1 MRQQEKKY
9 TRNYFTP
16 GDIICYFSPSH
27 FLPTQPDRQTKIV
40 KKENLDNQTHWPKS
54 EKWEPNINF
63 KKQSSRGM
71 IINSIQQPAQP
82 DLKEISQNN
91 KQWAKYSKAI
101 FGLKIGQVDAGMHDH
116 GN

>member
-1 MRQQEKKY
+1 
-9 TRNYFTP
+9 
-16 GDIICYFSPSH
+16 
-27 FLPTQPDRQTKIV
+27 
-40 KKENLDNQTHWPKS
+40 
-54 EKWEPNINF
+54 
-63 KKQSSRGM
+63 M

-101 FGLKIGQVDAGMHDH
+101 FGLKISQVDAGMHDH